1 MSEAYREGWDDYR
14 RALYLE
20 PREVAWLCDAAA
32 TKPTDYFSEWLKGW
46 MDAAEADTTLMD

>member
-1 MSEAYREGWDDYR
+1 MSEAYREGWNDYR

-20 PREVAWLCDAAA
+20 PREIAWLCDAAA
-32 TKPTDYFSEWLKGW
+32 TQPTDYFSEWLKGW